1 MSYLTPVGYQT
12 NLLVMSAGG
21 YQFSDFLRAGIPLQL
36 IMWLGISLVLPIVY
50 EL

>member
-1 MSYLTPVGYQT
+1 
-12 NLLVMSAGG
+12 MSAGG